1 MPESPTFQRLLAES
15 NIHPF
20 ERRNMTD
27 LIPYTLPDIKD
38 LLAGRLA
45 ASTIAIYRLDIGQYQ
60 EFCAAHDLA
69 QFDPQ
74 SFVGWRDH
82 LVVDTV
88 LSPNTINRQLAVIR
102 RTIKEAASRRLIS
115 SAVAYDFSVVESV
128 SVRALR
134 GRLKKH
140 SKTRILP
147 AQMRALCDSP
157 GTATLLGQRDTAML
171 HTLASSGLRI
181 SELVRLTSE
190 QIDQAGDYYTMRIIG
205 KTDVEARLAPLSV
218 EAKQHIDSWIA
229 ARLVES
235 EYVFTSFEGRG
246 AGKHEYNRLTPLP
259 MSDVSAWRI
268 VTGYAQQCGLEYIKP
283 HDFRRFVATELSAKN
298 VIDAQRAL
306 GHKNLNRSEEH
317 TSEL

>member
-1 MPESPTFQRLLAES
+1 MENTSLTHYA
-15 NIHPF
+15 
-20 ERRNMTD
+20 
-27 LIPYTLPDIKD
+27 LPDIKE

-74 SFVGWRDH
+74 SFVAWRDH

-88 LSPNTINRQLAVIR
+88 LSPNTINRQLAAIR

-157 GTATLLGQRDTAML
+157 GTATLLCLGDTAML

-181 SELVRLTSE
+181 SELVSLTSE
-190 QIDQAGDYYTMRIIG
+190 QIDQAGEYYTMRITG
-205 KTDVEARLAPLSV
+205 KTDVEASLAPLSV
-218 EAKQHIDSWIA
+218 EAKQHIDSWIKRRSVA
-229 ARLVES
+229 S
-235 EYVFTSFEGRG
+235 DYVFTSFEGRG
-246 AGKHEYNRLTPLP
+246 QGQHEYKDRK
-259 MSDVSAWRI
+259 SV
-268 VTGYAQQCGLEYIKP
+268 V
-283 HDFRRFVATELSAKN
+283 
-298 VIDAQRAL
+298 
-306 GHKNLNRSEEH
+306 
-317 TSEL
+317 